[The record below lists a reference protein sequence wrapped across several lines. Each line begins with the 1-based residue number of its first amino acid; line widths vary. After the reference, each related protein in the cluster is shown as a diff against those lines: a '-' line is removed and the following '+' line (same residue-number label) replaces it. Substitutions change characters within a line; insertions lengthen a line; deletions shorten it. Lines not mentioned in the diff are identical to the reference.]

1 MNLFKTEKT
10 GLELLKEKI
19 EESNRCM
26 VEAVED
32 MRKARDKMAKN
43 QEVLNELFKFIRDLQ
58 QAEIEQRERGF

>member
-1 MNLFKTEKT
+1 MTLFKTEKT

-43 QEVLNELFKFIRDLQ
+43 QLVLNELFKFIRDLQ